1 MKQQEGEE
9 TNKRM
14 IIIEKERDGVNYR
27 KEKKKIV
34 VGLGLLAMK
43 LKNVK

>member
-14 IIIEKERDGVNYR
+14 IIIERERDGVNYR

-34 VGLGLLAMK
+34 VGLRLLAMK